1 MRDSETGRTGDAGK
15 DAHRGPAGPHVPR
28 SPLESAWRPASTLRS
43 VVPADF
49 EALYRLDQICF
60 EPGIAYS
67 REELARFL
75 GIHTAEGIVAE
86 EDGRIVGFVIGYL
99 AARRVGHVV
108 TLDVHPERRRQGIG
122 KALIEKLLERFSRT
136 GSRAARL
143 EVSTENS
150 TAIRFYES
158 LGFFR
163 RRRIPDYYG
172 PGRDALEMIRHL

>member
-1 MRDSETGRTGDAGK
+1 MRDAERGRAGNADAE
-15 DAHRGPAGPHVPR
+15 AHSGTARPHVSR
-28 SPLESAWRPASTLRS
+28 SALESARRPASTLRS
-43 VVPADF
+43 VLPADF
-49 EALYRLDQICF
+49 EALYLLDQICF

-75 GIHTAEGIVAE
+75 GIRTAVGIVAE
-86 EDGRIVGFVIGYL
+86 EGGRTVGFVIGYL

-122 KALIEKLLERFSRT
+122 KALLEKLLERFSRT
-136 GSRAARL
+136 GSREARL

-158 LGFFR
+158 LGFRR

-172 PGRDALEMIRHL
+172 PGRDALEMLRHL